1 MTGDS
6 LDPIP
11 VAFFASCVLIST
23 MSAFLY
29 RSREDMTTE
38 SEGSMRFA
46 GKLRRFVPTAL
57 AVILVIV
64 GFAPASGAYGQKKKA
79 PVRRAPVLKQP
90 ATPYAQGYQK
100 GYADGF
106 AQGETDWSNN
116 ARADFRRS
124 DKWQQH
130 DAGSSDEYRMGYELG
145 FELSYADGYYGRARN
160 AEVPRNAEVI
170 AKAAGLSDQQR
181 AGRDRPDRD
190 RPDNDRG
197 QRDQNRPRPSAP
209 LTVPNGTE
217 LRIRLSTPVSTK
229 TGRVGDTFKATV
241 VSPSTYESATVEGHI
256 ATLNKSGRVS
266 GKTEMGLAFDTLTLS
281 DGRQTRIDADLV
293 KVYESENVKKVDE
306 EGRVESGS
314 RTRDSQVRGGVG
326 AAAGAI
332 IGGIVGGGKGAVIGL
347 ILGGAAGV
355 GSVYVEGN
363 KDLILEP
370 GTEMVIRTVGPK
382 ER

>member
-1 MTGDS
+1 
-6 LDPIP
+6 
-11 VAFFASCVLIST
+11 
-23 MSAFLY
+23 
-29 RSREDMTTE
+29 
-38 SEGSMRFA
+38 MRFA
-46 GKLRRFVPTAL
+46 GHLRRFVPTAL
-57 AVILVIV
+57 VAILVIV
-64 GFAPASGAYGQKKKA
+64 GCSPASAASAQKKKA
-79 PVRRAPVLKQP
+79 PVKRAPVLKQP
-90 ATPYAQGYQK
+90 ATPYGQGYQK

-106 AQGETDWSNN
+106 AQGEADWSNN
-116 ARADFRRS
+116 TRPDFRRS

-160 AEVPRNAEVI
+160 AEVPRNA
-170 AKAAGLSDQQR
+170 ARAATLADQQR
-181 AGRDRPDRD
+181 AGRDRGDRD
-190 RPDNDRG
+190 RVDNDRG
-197 QRDQNRPRPSAP
+197 QREANRPRPSAP
-209 LTVPNGTE
+209 LSIPNRTE
-217 LRIRLSTPVSTK
+217 LRIRLSSPISTK

-281 DGRQTRIDADLV
+281 DGRQTRIDADLI
-293 KVYESENVKKVDE
+293 KVYESENVKKVDD

>member
-1 MTGDS
+1 
-6 LDPIP
+6 
-11 VAFFASCVLIST
+11 
-23 MSAFLY
+23 
-29 RSREDMTTE
+29 
-38 SEGSMRFA
+38 MRFA
-46 GKLRRFVPTAL
+46 GHLRSFVPTAL
-57 AVILVIV
+57 AVILVIA
-64 GFAPASGAYGQKKKA
+64 GCAPASAAYTQRKKA

-90 ATPYAQGYQK
+90 ATPYGQGYQK

-106 AQGETDWSNN
+106 AQGEADWSNN
-116 ARADFRRS
+116 TRPDFRRS

-130 DAGSSDEYRMGYELG
+130 DTGSSEDYRLGYELG

-170 AKAAGLSDQQR
+170 AKAAGLADQQR
-181 AGRDRPDRD
+181 EGRERVDRD
-190 RPDNDRG
+190 RVDNDRG
-197 QRDQNRPRPSAP
+197 QREPNRPRPSAP
-209 LTVPNGTE
+209 LNIPNGTE
-217 LRIRLSTPVSTK
+217 LRIRLSTPISTK
-229 TGRVGDTFKATV
+229 TGRVGDRFKATV
-241 VSPSTYESATVEGHI
+241 VSPSTYESATVEGRI

-370 GTEMVIRTVGPK
+370 GTEMVIRTVGQK

>member
-1 MTGDS
+1 
-6 LDPIP
+6 
-11 VAFFASCVLIST
+11 
-23 MSAFLY
+23 
-29 RSREDMTTE
+29 
-38 SEGSMRFA
+38 MRFA
-46 GKLRRFVPTAL
+46 GHLRRFVPTAL
-57 AVILVIV
+57 VAILVIV
-64 GFAPASGAYGQKKKA
+64 GCAPASVAYAQKKKA
-79 PVRRAPVLKQP
+79 PVKRAPVLKQP

-100 GYADGF
+100 GYNDGF
-106 AQGETDWSNN
+106 AQGEADWSNN
-116 ARADFRRS
+116 ARPDFRRS

-130 DAGSSDEYRMGYELG
+130 DAGSSEEYRLGYELG

-170 AKAAGLSDQQR
+170 AKAAGLADQPR

-197 QRDQNRPRPSAP
+197 QREPNRPRPSAP
-209 LTVPNGTE
+209 VSVPNGTE
-217 LRIRLSTPVSTK
+217 LRIRLSTSISTK

-241 VSPSTYESATVEGHI
+241 VSPSTYESATVEGRI

-293 KVYESENVKKVDE
+293 KVYESENVKKVDD

-363 KDLILEP
+363 KDLILDP

>member
-1 MTGDS
+1 
-6 LDPIP
+6 
-11 VAFFASCVLIST
+11 
-23 MSAFLY
+23 
-29 RSREDMTTE
+29 
-38 SEGSMRFA
+38 MRFA
-46 GKLRRFVPTAL
+46 GQLRSFAPTVL
-57 AVILVIV
+57 AVILVIA
-64 GFAPASGAYGQKKKA
+64 GCAPASAAYTQRKKA

-90 ATPYAQGYQK
+90 ATPYGQGYQK

-106 AQGETDWSNN
+106 AQGEADWSNN
-116 ARADFRRS
+116 TRPDFRRS

-130 DAGSSDEYRMGYELG
+130 DTGSSEDYRLGYELG

-170 AKAAGLSDQQR
+170 AKAAGLADQQR
-181 AGRDRPDRD
+181 EGRERVDRD
-190 RPDNDRG
+190 RVDNDRG
-197 QRDQNRPRPSAP
+197 QREPNRPRPSAP
-209 LTVPNGTE
+209 LNIPNGTE
-217 LRIRLSTPVSTK
+217 LRIRLSTPISTK
-229 TGRVGDTFKATV
+229 TGRVGDRFKATV
-241 VSPSTYESATVEGHI
+241 VSPSTYESATVEGRI

-370 GTEMVIRTVGPK
+370 GTEMVIRTVGQK

>member
-1 MTGDS
+1 
-6 LDPIP
+6 
-11 VAFFASCVLIST
+11 
-23 MSAFLY
+23 
-29 RSREDMTTE
+29 
-38 SEGSMRFA
+38 MRFA
-46 GKLRRFVPTAL
+46 GRLRSFVPTAL
-57 AVILVIV
+57 AVVLVIA
-64 GFAPASGAYGQKKKA
+64 GCTPASLAYAQKKKA
-79 PVRRAPVLKQP
+79 PVRKAPVLKQP
-90 ATPYAQGYQK
+90 ATPYGQGYQK
-100 GYADGF
+100 GYTDGF
-106 AQGETDWSNN
+106 VQGEADWSNN
-116 ARADFRRS
+116 TRPDFRRS

-130 DAGSSDEYRMGYELG
+130 DAGSSEEYRLGYELG

-170 AKAAGLSDQQR
+170 AKAAALAEQQR
-181 AGRDRPDRD
+181 AKRERGDRD
-190 RPDNDRG
+190 RTDNDRG
-197 QRDQNRPRPSAP
+197 QREPNRPRPTAP
-209 LTVPNGTE
+209 LNIPNATE
-217 LRIRLSTPVSTK
+217 LRIRLSTPISTK

-293 KVYESENVKKVDE
+293 KVYESENVKKVDD

-314 RTRDSQVRGGVG
+314 RTRDSEVRGGVG

-363 KDLILEP
+363 KDLIFEP